1 MAVKTLKSFLFV
13 VVALCGLSLV
23 GNVDT
28 ARAGLIPY
36 SFIQPHDFQLPIGKE
51 VPAGGLDLYVSYNT
65 YREEGKAWDGDSGTR
80 SVFLNLNRYIHV
92 WTVEGLDNWSF
103 LTEGVVG
110 LGRVL
115 TKDDNSETGLLD
127 TMVGGAAAYR
137 TGNWTSVLE
146 YFLFMPTGSDELSS
160 NSWNHSLTY
169 LTNYHVG
176 AFTFDGS
183 VGYQLKGDSKVGG
196 THIEQGDTFY
206 VNTVF
211 AYKFQDLI
219 EPYIKVDYQTT
230 ESGKNKNTGDSISSQ
245 DELAVGIGNH
255 FTLSDR
261 LTLALSYEKGVS
273 GRNTTKTNAGWAR
286 FIWVF

>member
-1 MAVKTLKSFLFV
+1 MNVKTVKRLLLV
-13 VVALCGLSLV
+13 VVALCGLCLV
-23 GNVDT
+23 CQVDT

-36 SFIQPHDFQLPIGKE
+36 SFIQAHAFQLPIGKE
-51 VPAGGLDLYVSYNT
+51 VPADGIDLYISYNT

-80 SVFLNLNRYIHV
+80 SVFLNLNRYIHLWSV
-92 WTVEGLDNWSF
+92 DGLDNWSF
-103 LTEGVVG
+103 FCQGVFG

-115 TKDDNSETGLLD
+115 TKDDNSETGMLD
-127 TMVGGAAAYR
+127 SMVGGAAAHR

-146 YFLFMPTGSDELSS
+146 YFLYMPTGSDTLSS
-160 NSWNHSLTY
+160 NSWNQSLAY

-176 AFTFDGS
+176 NFTFDGS

-196 THIEQGDTFY
+196 SHIEQGDTFY

-211 AYKFQDLI
+211 AYKFKDLL

-230 ESGKNKNTGDSISSQ
+230 DSGKNKNTGDSISSQ
-245 DELAVGIGNH
+245 SELAVGLGNH
-255 FTLSDR
+255 FTLTDR

-286 FIWVF
+286 IIWVF